1 MSAGL
6 SEVNNFEAYSKVN
19 HHREDMIHG
28 ALLVLAEL
36 LRCSHAEWERINR
49 ELEEIINCESPSECE
64 YPSGLSDIL
73 GSSPIGPNSTPEKT
87 SRMSTVKKYYNAGLK
102 RHARTGGSITQIP
115 FNWFGS
121 VALGKEP
128 IVESA
133 QMRNLITTHYDEIC
147 SKVLKIAHN
156 PVSFKNFFIQKA
168 LLQVLPKL
176 AAFQRDVFVSN
187 YLMQTMN
194 FTDRLLQGREH
205 KYPAYIAVGLLAMAT
220 GSDIQ
225 IYLKNVLTSIRVAL
239 PSKENTNKKRVTS
252 LDPAIFACISMLAR

>member
-1 MSAGL
+1 MAEGL
-6 SEVNNFEAYSKVN
+6 GEVNNFETYSKVN
-19 HHREDMIHG
+19 QHREDVIHG
-28 ALLVLAEL
+28 ALLVLSEL

-49 ELEEIINCESPSECE
+49 ELEDVINCGSTSDCE
-64 YPSGLSDIL
+64 YPTGLSEIL
-73 GSSPIGPNSTPEKT
+73 GASQVGPNSSPEKM

-121 VALGKEP
+121 VALGKEQ

-133 QMRNLITTHYDEIC
+133 QMRNIITQHYDEIC

-156 PVSFKNFFIQKA
+156 SMCSKNLFIQKA

-176 AAFQRDVFVSN
+176 AAFQRDPFVSK

-205 KYPAYIAVGLLAMAT
+205 KYPAYISVGLLAIAT
-220 GSDIQ
+220 GSEIQ
-225 IYLKNVLTSIRVAL
+225 TYLKNVLTSIRMAL
-239 PSKENTNKKRVTS
+239 PSKENPNKKRLTN